1 MRPSL
6 DSYSLTLKT
15 ISPGQFEIHR
25 DTPDTATGETLVGS
39 LWLRESG
46 AIPEV
51 ALIEVGDRY
60 RGKGIANAFYDA
72 VESIIDM
79 ELQPTENLT
88 YDGFRLWMMRDPG
101 KVRESLYH
109 HRAGLLGKTIEYR
122 PGEEFVINSVRNE
135 SAMAKRN
142 GITLP
147 FSKADLRKLGLLP
160 LNQDALRNWNKDN
173 RVCDSDGAPIR
184 VYHGSDK
191 AMDHFSDQPTY
202 FTPSTRYGYIQT
214 CDVVYPSYISIKS
227 PYFVINQSDI
237 ERLRSFPD
245 EIENLKSQGYDGVIY
260 ANDSDIRK
268 GVTGWGDD
276 YAQYLVFSPNQIVS
290 VFHPPES
297 LKPIL
302 DKGRL
307 DAPQEPS
314 VCGIPV
320 FHWSGAYFQDFE
332 VSKDIGFHFGTYAAA
347 MDRKGAYEVDVEVD
361 IVMPGRRDYLCAEI
375 LEAPEPE
382 ALDER
387 AYHLLMRKLPSPRL
401 DLMDT
406 LTSMNE
412 IELEQVIDDHRDLE
426 DTREFFENASRGQS
440 GEYWQVSIE
449 GEEIARTK
457 DRKSALKKAAE
468 AKASFMKEAR
478 LTINNP
484 LRLPDLG
491 TWASTEIASFAGLGH
506 EFIDSLHN
514 FHDAEE
520 ERYATI
526 RRELKS
532 RGYDGIVYT
541 NETEDP
547 GSDSYIAFDPDQI
560 ELVPSKLTVSQQ
572 KMVQSICL
580 FDYFA

>member
-1 MRPSL
+1 
-6 DSYSLTLKT
+6 
-15 ISPGQFEIHR
+15 
-25 DTPDTATGETLVGS
+25 
-39 LWLRESG
+39 
-46 AIPEV
+46 
-51 ALIEVGDRY
+51 
-60 RGKGIANAFYDA
+60 
-72 VESIIDM
+72 
-79 ELQPTENLT
+79 
-88 YDGFRLWMMRDPG
+88 
-101 KVRESLYH
+101 
-109 HRAGLLGKTIEYR
+109 
-122 PGEEFVINSVRNE
+122 
-135 SAMAKRN
+135 
-142 GITLP
+142 
-147 FSKADLRKLGLLP
+147 
-160 LNQDALRNWNKDN
+160 
-173 RVCDSDGAPIR
+173 
-184 VYHGSDK
+184 
-191 AMDHFSDQPTY
+191 
-202 FTPSTRYGYIQT
+202 
-214 CDVVYPSYISIKS
+214 
-227 PYFVINQSDI
+227 
-237 ERLRSFPD
+237 
-245 EIENLKSQGYDGVIY
+245 
-260 ANDSDIRK
+260 
-268 GVTGWGDD
+268 
-276 YAQYLVFSPNQIVS
+276 
-290 VFHPPES
+290 
-297 LKPIL
+297 
-302 DKGRL
+302 
-307 DAPQEPS
+307 
-314 VCGIPV
+314 
-320 FHWSGAYFQDFE
+320 
-332 VSKDIGFHFGTYAAA
+332 
-347 MDRKGAYEVDVEVD
+347 
-361 IVMPGRRDYLCAEI
+361 
-375 LEAPEPE
+375 
-382 ALDER
+382 
-387 AYHLLMRKLPSPRL
+387 
-401 DLMDT
+401 
-406 LTSMNE
+406 MNE